1 MGIIEH
7 GDGYRIEAGDDG
19 TTLVVTGAWSDA
31 AGHVLESGRV
41 DGLNL
46 NYALGFK
53 NTDLAFLREWRL
65 KRLWILARTVKDL
78 SPVYRLS
85 ATLETLSVQSA
96 PSATLDVAAFPQL
109 STLTASWDQV
119 RSTIAGAPQL
129 EDLFVLS
136 YTEADLM
143 ALRWNSSLRR
153 LRFKDRP
160 SLTSLA
166 GVEVLQ
172 NLRELGVYLA
182 PLDDLE
188 PLRGLDSALEELHL
202 ESCRFHDLAPIENL
216 MTLHTLNASECG
228 EIKSLR
234 PLLRLT
240 ELKAVLLYGTTR
252 IVDDDLAPLGS
263 LPKLQELRMRSRR
276 TYRPSVEHIQTLI
289 VERGRVDPE
298 F

>member
-1 MGIIEH
+1 MGIIEL

-31 AGHVLESGRV
+31 AGHALESGRA

-65 KRLWILARTVKDL
+65 KRLSILARTVKDL
-78 SPVYRLS
+78 SPVCRLS

-96 PSATLDVAAFPQL
+96 PSATLDVAAFPELL
-109 STLTASWDQV
+109 SLTASWDQV
-119 RSTIAGAPQL
+119 RSTVAEAPQL

-136 YTEADLM
+136 YAEADLS
-143 ALRWNSSLRR
+143 AFRWNSSLRR

-160 SLTSLA
+160 ALTSLA
-166 GVEVLQ
+166 GIEVLRH
-172 NLRELGVYLA
+172 LRELGVYLA
-182 PLDDLE
+182 PLVDLE
-188 PLRGLDSALEELHL
+188 PLRCLDSALEELHL
-202 ESCRFHDLAPIENL
+202 ESCRVHDLGPIEDL
-216 MTLHTLNASECG
+216 TTLRTLNASECG

-240 ELKAVLLYGTTR
+240 ELEEVLLFGTTR
-252 IVDDDLAPLGS
+252 IVDDDLAPLTS
-263 LPKLQELRMRSRR
+263 LPKLRELRMRSRR
-276 TYRPSVEHIQTLI
+276 TYRPSVEDIQTL
-289 VERGRVDPE
+289 VLERGRT
-298 F
+298 